1 MKLSLRLYGQFF
13 LFSFLL
19 IVGLLY
25 GNFTVAY
32 QELLIEERGGKAI
45 RVIKV
50 VLDGEHF
57 VVASVA
63 KEGGETLEDLTKKV

>member
-1 MKLSLRLYGQFF
+1 M
-13 LFSFLL
+13 

>member
-1 MKLSLRLYGQFF
+1 MKLSSRRSFQLF

-19 IVGLLY
+19 VVGLVY
-25 GNFTVAY
+25 GNFTTAY
-32 QELLIEERGGKAI
+32 QEVLIEERGGKPI